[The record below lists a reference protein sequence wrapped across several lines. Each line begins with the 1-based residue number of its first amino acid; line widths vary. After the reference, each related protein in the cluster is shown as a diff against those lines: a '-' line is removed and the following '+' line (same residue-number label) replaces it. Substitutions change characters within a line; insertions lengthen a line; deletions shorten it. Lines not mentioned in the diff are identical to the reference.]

1 MMMKTK
7 ENNINDVDNFLEKSV
22 SENKILNDLYN
33 NWIADLEIV
42 SDYCRDEKEKS
53 IINNFNFNKDS
64 YLELLSDL
72 SSIIENDI
80 SYTRSEIVNEE
91 YYKTLRE
98 YEKYKGFFLDD
109 DDLNEFSSY
118 FYMSLHSLAY
128 NRIDSLLI
136 NK

>member
-1 MMMKTK
+1 MKTK